1 MSDATPHPSLSGRA
15 EFLAGASRAIPI
27 LVSAGPFGA
36 LFGALAVDNGMTAN
50 EATLMS
56 ATVFAGASQMVGIEL
71 FSTTVAPWLIVLT
84 IFAVNFRHVLYSAAI
99 GRTLAFDAEWKRHF
113 AFFFLTDPQFA
124 ETEARRAKGPV
135 TFAWYMG
142 MAISLYI
149 PWLILAWLGAHF
161 GKLIENPVA
170 LGFDFLLPMY
180 FFGLLLTFRSR
191 PLWLPVMAVSAMA
204 SIAAHHAIGSPWHV
218 TAGALAGVIAAV
230 IMAKP
235 VAAAQ
240 IPEHGA

>member
-1 MSDATPHPSLSGRA
+1 MSST
-15 EFLAGASRAIPI
+15 EFLAGAKRAIPI

-36 LFGALAVDNGMTAN
+36 LFGALATDNGMTPN

-71 FSTTVAPWLIVLT
+71 FGTTVAPWLIVMT

-99 GRTLAFDAEWKRHF
+99 GRAIAFDAEWKRHL

-124 ETEARRAKGPV
+124 ETEARRAKGEV

-142 MAISLYI
+142 MAIALYI

-161 GKLIENPVA
+161 GKLIEDPA
-170 LGFDFLLPMY
+170 KWGFDFLLPMY

-191 PLWLPVMAVSAMA
+191 PLWMPVVAVSALA
-204 SIAAHHAIGSPWHV
+204 SVGAFFTIGSPWHV
-218 TAGALAGVIAAV
+218 TAGGFAGVIAA
-230 IMAKP
+230 IILAE
-235 VAAAQ
+235 
-240 IPEHGA
+240 PEKRA